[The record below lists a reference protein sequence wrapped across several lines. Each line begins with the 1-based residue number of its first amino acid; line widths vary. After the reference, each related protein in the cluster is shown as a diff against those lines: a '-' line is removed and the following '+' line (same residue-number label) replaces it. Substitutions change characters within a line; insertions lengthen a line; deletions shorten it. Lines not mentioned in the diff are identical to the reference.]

1 MVDFPKTLF
10 NANEMLVLSN
20 GFRNAVS
27 TITQDVTVQK
37 YVEFIGMD
45 EAQLKSA
52 MSKGLS
58 SQYTGTIAE
67 AEEANESAFCTFRN
81 LAKTFSEQTDDLVIA
96 EAATKIVTVIK
107 NVNWSLHKLGYK
119 KQLAQQDTLA
129 DKLTTPELLQVI
141 ETAGLTKWFTTLKVT
156 TAKLHE
162 VADMRVDEVN
172 ENDLPLIKE
181 SKDKLYGHLLKLYNY
196 IDAQEELNAEVF
208 VPAARA
214 IDAKLT
220 TVIPEAR
227 ARKAKQKNRT
237 TVKPVLEPAT

>member
-10 NANEMLVLSN
+10 NANEMLTLSN

-37 YVEFIGMD
+37 YVEFIGLD

-52 MSKGLS
+52 MSKGFS
-58 SQYTGTIAE
+58 SQYTGSIE
-67 AEEANESAFCTFRN
+67 GAEERNESAFCTFRN
-81 LAKTFSEQTDDLVIA
+81 LAKTLSDQTDDLVIA
-96 EAATKIVTVIK
+96 GAATKIVTVIK
-107 NVNWSLHKLGYK
+107 NVNWNLHKLGYK
-119 KQLAQQDTLA
+119 KQLSQQDILE
-129 DKLTTPELLQVI
+129 DKLNTPELLQAI
-141 ETAGLTKWFTTLKVT
+141 ETAGLTKWYTTLKVT
-156 TAKLHE
+156 TAELHA

-172 ENDLPLIKE
+172 ENDLPLVKE
-181 SKDKLYGHLLKLYNY
+181 SKDKLYGHLLKLYNH
-196 IDAQEELNAEVF
+196 IDTQEELNPEVY

-227 ARKAKQKNRT
+227 ARKAKRKTSTIVQ
-237 TVKPVLEPAT
+237 PALEPAI